1 MDKADITVVEQPQV
15 AGNNDGR
22 PQPLTQIPSLRQ
34 TSQPN
39 TADGGTGKGPGA
51 RSMEVEREVT
61 RESLASSIT
70 QAEWAPGFAYIDGDI
85 DGTGYNETGVDII
98 TVPCP
103 GADPVQ
109 TWTCDP
115 LPDDYFGS
123 PATNDP
129 TRLSAV
135 AMLAADTPLSPAI
148 THSLPKAGHM
158 WVRQGIRQKAST
170 ARVLLYRHRALSE
183 GTNLEGLAR
192 DLLDQVQQHR
202 QGTRPSRPLFFVA
215 HSIGGLVVKRALLL
229 ATQMH
234 EYREIKWNCH
244 GVVFFATPHRGSSYM
259 SMKNLK
265 DSIQQLLRLQR
276 PLPKSL
282 TDEVRVGNP
291 SLLSLQDQFID
302 IASELRVW
310 TFYETID
317 SPLSGSSAGLSTE
330 VQFGAPLVSI
340 KSALLDLRHEDVFS
354 VDSDHAHLAS
364 FGLNNVGTMATF
376 LKDLTA
382 AIIKAE
388 KLSKYI
394 HTPLKLKEHVKVE
407 VIGFYEDPDREI
419 ESTIRLYATR
429 YHLGEFLEKGP
440 ERCLAERLS
449 RVTSRRQGS
458 SHQNVNRSTLASSA
472 GRAPDGSGGLS
483 VWNNVQKLFKAPT
496 TSDPDAIQ
504 ASTGV
509 GSPDIIITSSS
520 ARPSLSLH
528 GRPTPIPTRMVEGHG
543 HSSSAP
549 TLPTADTRPSSSD
562 SSGSSGAST
571 ASEPAMQLST
581 IDVANFPKAESR
593 EPVLTAKQLE
603 ERFHQARYVIRD
615 PAAGF
620 SRPDPNL
627 RKFMWIHT
635 PFTNPVWVKNI
646 FDKLSETHNHNF
658 SRLFNQENWGS
669 KHIQSSH
676 SQAQPSYLKPACNL
690 FTADAPTSPWPPSSV
705 SGRSVSGTSPSCLSL
720 YLPYLHFDTYQSIV
734 RRRNL
739 IKRRLAH
746 GRATPVPQKI
756 ADLESLELRVIW
768 EHIGYDPPINCRRTL
783 DQFGYPSLQD
793 TSARDDD
800 QMLYKLTKQ
809 APLPL
814 WSKAP
819 LYKAGSASRRSLNS
833 KAYLTEKE
841 ERCDSSSDLDTEYEE
856 EADLRDGNLLMID
869 QLWLWAID
877 TTTLAT
883 FFPKRESDP
892 REGTLFRQADLRD
905 SIYNELNGDLTGRT
919 ENALDLAA
927 FTALHAV
934 TVFLERSS
942 HPDLEI
948 FRIFEEA
955 IGLLA
960 ERMTMNMKHFRLQTF
975 KPTESEDE
983 SEDTGTDSDEENS
996 PAAIKRRHK
1005 RELERAER
1013 ENRENTSA
1021 LLELRDLE
1029 DELNTLSK
1037 LFDTQEA
1044 TIKTMNGYYTS
1055 KDLMGITVNGQAYLA
1070 DALECLTEYKQQAN
1084 EMLKRVD
1091 TVRKDYEKML
1101 EIAQRQ
1107 AQVDEVRWSRL
1118 QTELASSQNLSV
1130 MIFTTFTVIFL
1141 PLSFFTGLFGVNAA
1155 EWRDEKMP
1163 SLKLIGAI
1171 SLPSSALLV
1180 ILSLVAAYNWRA
1192 QSVVRSTFRHT
1203 KEALQSSASLL
1214 GKLEPKSRR
1223 QQKLKLKR
1231 EERRK
1236 RKADQARKNK
1246 DRSYDFWA
1254 TVKKGRSAQ
1263 YQIPH
1268 LNRHGS

>member
-1 MDKADITVVEQPQV
+1 MDKADITAVERPQ
-15 AGNNDGR
+15 AEGSDDSR
-22 PQPLTQIPSLRQ
+22 PQPLGQ
-34 TSQPN
+34 TSQTD
-39 TADGGTGKGPGA
+39 TADGGTGKGLGA
-51 RSMEVEREVT
+51 RSMEAEREVT
-61 RESLASSIT
+61 RESLASSIS
-70 QAEWAPGFAYIDGDI
+70 QAEWAPGFAHIDGEI

-98 TVPCP
+98 AVPCP

-109 TWTCDP
+109 TWTYDP

-129 TRLSAV
+129 IYLSAV

-148 THSLPKAGHM
+148 THGLPKAGHM

-170 ARVLLYRHRALSE
+170 ARVLLYRHRPLSE
-183 GTNLEGLAR
+183 ETNLEGLAR

-229 ATQMH
+229 ATQLH
-234 EYREIKWNCH
+234 EYREIKYNCH

-265 DSIQQLLRLQR
+265 NSIQKLLRLQR

-291 SLLSLQDQFID
+291 SLLRLQDQFVD

-317 SPLSGSSAGLSTE
+317 SPLSGSSAGLAME

-364 FGLNNVGTMATF
+364 FGLNNAGTMATF
-376 LKDLTA
+376 LEDFAA
-382 AIIKAE
+382 AIIKAD

-407 VIGFYEDPDREI
+407 VIGFYEDPDRDI

-449 RVTSRRQGS
+449 RVTGRRQGS
-458 SHQNVNRSTLASSA
+458 SHQNVNSTLGSSSR
-472 GRAPDGSGGLS
+472 RAPGGSGGID
-483 VWNNVQKLFKAPT
+483 VWNNVQKLFKTST
-496 TSDPDAIQ
+496 TSDPEATQ
-504 ASTGV
+504 GSTGV

-520 ARPSLSLH
+520 ARPSISLH
-528 GRPTPIPTRMVEGHG
+528 GRPTPIPARVVEGHG
-543 HSSSAP
+543 HSSSEP

-562 SSGSSGAST
+562 SSSSSGAST
-571 ASEPAMQLST
+571 ASEPAMQLSV
-581 IDVANFPKAESR
+581 IDVADFPKAESR

-603 ERFHQARYVIRD
+603 ERFQQARYVIRD

-646 FDKLSETHNHNF
+646 FDKLSETQNYNF
-658 SRLFNQENWGS
+658 SRLFNKENWVS

-676 SQAQPSYLKPACNL
+676 SQAQPSYVKPGCNL
-690 FTADAPTSPWPPSSV
+690 FTADAPTSPWPQSPA
-705 SGRSVSGTSPSCLSL
+705 SGRPVPGTSPSCLSL

-739 IKRRLAH
+739 IERRLAH

-768 EHIGYDPPINCRRTL
+768 EYIGYDPPLNCRRTL

-793 TSARDDD
+793 TNARDDD

-814 WSKAP
+814 WSRAP

-841 ERCDSSSDLDTEYEE
+841 EKCDSSSDLDTEYEE
-856 EADLRDGNLLMID
+856 ETDLRDGNLLMID

-927 FTALHAV
+927 FTVLHAA
-934 TVFLERSS
+934 TVFLDRSS

-948 FRIFEEA
+948 FRIFEES

-975 KPTESEDE
+975 KPTDSEDE
-983 SEDTGTDSDEENS
+983 LEDSGTDSDEENS

-1029 DELNTLSK
+1029 DEINTLTK

-1055 KDLMGITVNGQAYLA
+1055 RDLKDITVNGQAYLA

-1155 EWRDEKMP
+1155 EWQDEKIP
-1163 SLKLIGAI
+1163 SLKTIGAI
-1171 SLPSSALLV
+1171 SLPSSAFLV
-1180 ILSLVAAYNWRA
+1180 IISLIAAYNWRA
-1192 QSVVRSTFRHT
+1192 QSIVRSTFRHA
-1203 KEALQSSASLL
+1203 KEALKSSASLF

-1223 QQKLKLKR
+1223 QKKLKQRR

-1236 RKADQARKNK
+1236 RKADQARKDK

-1254 TVKKGRSAQ
+1254 TIKKGRSAQ

-1268 LNRHGS
+1268 MNRHSS